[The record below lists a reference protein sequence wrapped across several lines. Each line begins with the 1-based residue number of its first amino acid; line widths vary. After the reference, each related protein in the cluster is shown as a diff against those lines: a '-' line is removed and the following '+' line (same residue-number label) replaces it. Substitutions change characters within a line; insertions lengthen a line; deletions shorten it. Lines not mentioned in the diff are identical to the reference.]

1 MGESFTDL
9 RRIRR
14 DKYQEGLP
22 GIYGN
27 QEISDSLLNNNEA
40 PLPVGVAVIS
50 KAKNGYKGVALPEVG
65 TTAEKIVGFTIIDQ
79 NQIIARGDNIN
90 GWPQNQACSIFK
102 SGLLHLRAAKGAKEG
117 ENVHVYVSAGKF
129 GQIAGGAADSADGA
143 STVELLGCKWQ
154 EDVEVGQ
161 VGQVVITNLTYKA
174 S

>member
-1 MGESFTDL
+1 MSTSIPNM
-9 RRIRR
+9 RVIRR
-14 DKYQEGLP
+14 DKYQEGSIP
-22 GIYGN
+22 IYGY
-27 QEISDSLLNNNEA
+27 QEITESLINNNEA

-50 KAKNGYKGVALPEVG
+50 KAKNSYKGVALPEVG

-79 NQIIARGDNIN
+79 THVIAKSAIE
-90 GWPQNQACSIFK
+90 GWVENKACSIFK
-102 SGLLHLRAAKGAKEG
+102 SGKIHLRAAKGAKEG

-154 EDVEVGQ
+154 ENVEVGQ
-161 VGQVVITNLTYKA
+161 VGPVVVTNLTYKA